1 MLIGGGGREHA
12 IGWKIRQSPLLAN
25 LLSVPGN
32 PGLAQLGSVHPD
44 LDPTD
49 VEAVCDLAVANAID
63 LVIIGPEAPLAAGL
77 VDALS
82 AVGVRAFGPTK
93 AGAQLESSKAF
104 SKDVMRRAGVPTAKS
119 ATFTDADE
127 AADYLANSDPPYVV
141 KADGLAAGKG
151 VLVTE
156 GLLAAQGWARSCIA
170 GHFGPAG
177 EVVVIEEFLE
187 GREISIFMLCDGKT
201 AIGLE
206 PARDYK
212 RLLNGAYGP
221 NTGGMGSYSPA
232 RDLPANLVA
241 TTIAEIVLPVLR
253 VLDDDGIVYKGFLYV
268 GLMLTADGPKVVE
281 FNCRLGDP
289 ETQVVLPRLEDDFLQ
304 LVNDAVD
311 GSLPTDSLTWSA
323 DAHVNVVLASP
334 GYPDNVE
341 TGHLITG
348 VDDLEGSLV
357 FHAGTSLTPRGLVTA
372 GGRVLHIVGSGPNVD
387 QARANAY
394 ASAELIS
401 FTGKQNRTDI
411 ATN

>member
-1 MLIGGGGREHA
+1 MTAQA
-12 IGWKIRQSPLLAN
+12 ILA
-25 LLSVPGN
+25 
-32 PGLAQLGSVHPD
+32 
-44 LDPTD
+44 
-49 VEAVCDLAVANAID
+49 
-63 LVIIGPEAPLAAGL
+63 
-77 VDALS
+77 
-82 AVGVRAFGPTK
+82 
-93 AGAQLESSKAF
+93 
-104 SKDVMRRAGVPTAKS
+104 
-119 ATFTDADE
+119 
-127 AADYLANSDPPYVV
+127 
-141 KADGLAAGKG
+141 
-151 VLVTE
+151 
-156 GLLAAQGWARSCIA
+156 
-170 GHFGPAG
+170 
-177 EVVVIEEFLE
+177 
-187 GREISIFMLCDGKT
+187 
-201 AIGLE
+201 
-206 PARDYK
+206 
-212 RLLNGAYGP
+212 
-221 NTGGMGSYSPA
+221 
-232 RDLPANLVA
+232 PANLSHGDP
-241 TTIAEIVLPVLR
+241 EISNPIHAADKPPILVVDDENGPRQALR
-253 VLDDDGIVYKGFLYV
+253 VLLNEEYTVHIVEDVDSALRVLADDGIVYKGFLYV